1 MHQPT
6 LNLTIQLE
14 QLICHKRVGSGTPY
28 LWTIFFKADHS
39 CIRINEAFYLDG
51 QPEFRFTEHGFGSLG
66 KSLPQR
72 RIPIPAALGEWQTT
86 LEPLRVPYFEQ
97 SAVGI
102 AGVVYIAL
110 DHHNLSQEGA
120 VAAHKALNAFVQ
132 KAAKRVI
139 ADFDPKKIEL
149 IRFTKSITAYF
160 GDAFKKELATIQ
172 DIIVEA
178 VKNNQS
184 LVQNLWTLVHKDN
197 LIGYDFHI
205 FTHFD
210 FEDDPTKPVEFAQRF
225 RTEHGD
231 WEVLGNAC
239 VRGNDNFVP

>member
-1 MHQPT
+1 
-6 LNLTIQLE
+6 LE
-14 QLICHKRVGSGTPY
+14 GK
-28 LWTIFFKADHS
+28 
-39 CIRINEAFYLDG
+39 
-51 QPEFRFTEHGFGSLG
+51 PEFRFTEHGHGSLG
-66 KSLPQR
+66 KNLAQR
-72 RIPIPAALGEWQTT
+72 RIPIPAAIGEWQTT

-120 VAAHKALNAFVQ
+120 IAAHKALNNHVN
-132 KAAKRVI
+132 RVAQRI
-139 ADFDPKKIEL
+139 VAGFDPKQIEL

-160 GDAFKKELATIQ
+160 GDAFKKELANIQ
-172 DIIVEA
+172 DVIVEA

-184 LVQNLWTLVHKDN
+184 LVQNIWTLVHKDN
-197 LIGYDFHI
+197 LIGFDFHI

-225 RTEHGD
+225 KTEHGD
-231 WEVLGNAC
+231 WEVQGTAS
-239 VRGNDNFVP
+239 VR